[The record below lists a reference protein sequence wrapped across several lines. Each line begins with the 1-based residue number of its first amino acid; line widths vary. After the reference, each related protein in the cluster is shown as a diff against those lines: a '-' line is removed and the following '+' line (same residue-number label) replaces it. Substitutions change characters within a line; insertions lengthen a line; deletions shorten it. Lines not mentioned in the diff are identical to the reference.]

1 MIPREFRA
9 ILVANASDAASMFA
23 FAARESG
30 SGGGGGSRSFG
41 GEPSENESV
50 CWFPGILL
58 VQVSRRE
65 STWENEVETQRIVE

>member
-1 MIPREFRA
+1 MMRLLCLLLQLER
-9 ILVANASDAASMFA
+9 VV
-23 FAARESG
+23 R
-30 SGGGGGSRSFG
+30 GGGGSRSFG